1 MGIRE
6 YDFENSVQH
15 TNNRTV
21 TKIENCDDYNE
32 CLKFIFG
39 MFCLLLL
46 IFVIGLI
53 VTLIIVY
60 G

>member
-15 TNNRTV
+15 TNNKTV
-21 TKIENCDDYNE
+21 TKIEDYNE

>member
-15 TNNRTV
+15 TNNKTV
-21 TKIENCDDYNE
+21 TKIENYDE
-32 CLKFIFG
+32 CLKFIFS

-46 IFVIGLI
+46 IFVIGLV

>member
-6 YDFENSVQH
+6 YDFENNVQH
-15 TNNRTV
+15 TNETI
-21 TKIENCDDYNE
+21 TKIENSDDYNE
-32 CLKFIFG
+32 CLKFIFS